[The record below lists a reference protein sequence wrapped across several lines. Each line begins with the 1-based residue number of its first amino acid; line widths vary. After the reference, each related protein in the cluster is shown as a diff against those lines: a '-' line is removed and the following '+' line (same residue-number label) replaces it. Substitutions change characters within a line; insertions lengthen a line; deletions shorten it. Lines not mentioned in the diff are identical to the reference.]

1 VPASVARTG
10 VQVYTDAN
18 GREVREYRP
27 PEEVFAADSQASLA
41 GIPVT
46 IGHPGA
52 VDSTNWRKH
61 AVGHVSDAPPNR
73 RPEGATEWLE
83 ASVYVADGQALERVE
98 RGDLV
103 EVSMGYTADVI
114 AESGVSPAGER
125 YDAVQ
130 RNIRF
135 NHLALLQD
143 GRARAGRGA
152 RLRLDG
158 NQETIPMIQVDQTF
172 AVGARVEVTGVPHMP
187 GADGPGTVEIV
198 DGNAYGIRFDKMPN
212 EIHKWYVAAELRPA
226 TSKMRPMAHKQDS
239 KDGADVRRIKVDGI
253 DCDYGSETHVQMLER
268 RADALEAKAKAA
280 EAELGAVK
288 AKLDAVPAQPDVSK
302 LIADE
307 LAFRDGMRPL
317 LGTGYQFEGKSR
329 LQVRLDAVGADVAA
343 KVQALPEGQREG
355 YLQCAIDAKVAAAD
369 KPTHAPTVVVK
380 KDSSEPVKFDPYAKL
395 KAAHAASYNNGAAK

>member
-10 VQVYTDAN
+10 VQVYTDAA

-61 AVGHVSDAPPNR
+61 AVGHVSDAPPVR
-73 RPEGATEWLE
+73 RPDGASEWLD
-83 ASVYVADGQALERVE
+83 AAVYVADGQTLDRVE

-103 EVSMGYTADVI
+103 EVSMGYTADVVPQKGI
-114 AESGVSPAGER
+114 APDGSH

-130 RNIRF
+130 KNIRF

-152 RLRLDG
+152 RLRLDSNG
-158 NQETIPMIQVDQTF
+158 DE
-172 AVGARVEVTGVPHMP
+172 
-187 GADGPGTVEIV
+187 
-198 DGNAYGIRFDKMPN
+198 
-212 EIHKWYVAAELRPA
+212 
-226 TSKMRPMAHKQDS
+226 MALKQ
-239 KDGADVRRIKVDGI
+239 DGADARRIKVDGI
-253 DCDYGSETHVQMLER
+253 DCDFGSETHVQMLER
-268 RADALEAKAKAA
+268 RAEQAVARADAADAKAKAT

-317 LGTGYQFEGKSR
+317 LAKDYSFEGKSR

-369 KPTHAPTVVVK
+369 KPTHAPTGVVK

-395 KAAHAASYNNGAAK
+395 KAAHAASYSNGAAK

>member
-1 VPASVARTG
+1 MPASVARTG
-10 VQVYTDAN
+10 VQVYTDAA

-27 PEEVFAADSQASLA
+27 PEEVFAAESQASLA

-61 AVGHVSDAPPNR
+61 AVGHVSDAPPSR
-73 RPEGATEWLE
+73 RPDGASEWLE
-83 ASVYVADGQALERVE
+83 AGVYVADGSTLDRVE

-103 EVSMGYTADVI
+103 EVSMGYTADV
-114 AESGVSPAGER
+114 VPQAGTAPDGTR

-130 RNIRF
+130 KNIRF

-152 RLRLDG
+152 RLRLDSNG
-158 NQETIPMIQVDQTF
+158 DE
-172 AVGARVEVTGVPHMP
+172 
-187 GADGPGTVEIV
+187 
-198 DGNAYGIRFDKMPN
+198 
-212 EIHKWYVAAELRPA
+212 
-226 TSKMRPMAHKQDS
+226 MALKQ
-239 KDGADVRRIKVDGI
+239 DGADVRRIKVDGI
-253 DCDYGSETHVQMLER
+253 DCDFGSETHVQMLER
-268 RADALEAKAKAA
+268 RSEQAAQRADAAGAKVTALEA
-280 EAELGAVK
+280 EVGSLK
-288 AKLDAVPAQPDVSK
+288 AKLDAVPAQPDVSA
-302 LIADE
+302 LVQDE
-307 LAFRDGMRPL
+307 LAFRDGMRAL
-317 LGTGYQFEGKSR
+317 VGKDYKFDGKSR

-369 KPTHAPTVVVK
+369 RPTHAPTGAVTK
-380 KDSSEPVKFDPYAKL
+380 TDSAPAKFDPYAKL